1 MFEAAPHEKNL
12 YFHRETIYYSIEGRK
27 MECMTISSRDGIT
40 DEHEKVPDEYDA
52 FGLYPDAIDKPEE
65 RPLLFD

>member
-1 MFEAAPHEKNL
+1 
-12 YFHRETIYYSIEGRK
+12 